1 MSANGFSSSPRLAAA
16 IDSSEEGLDLF
27 RRAARLAASLNM
39 ALEATVLEDRNL
51 QHLADLPFGRTFGFS
66 TGMTRHF
73 DREALSDVARSK
85 AERIRK
91 AHEELTR
98 QFRISCTTV
107 SESSVSAAGAIL
119 QLTAANRY
127 VLARGLLHSTEIVRP
142 RGLPRASSSDG
153 NILIVLGSD
162 PSLMESDVATGLHI
176 ARTLDRAPVLLAPMA
191 LQDAL
196 TMLLQARRG
205 RASDKPIEA
214 EFDER
219 IAPDDL
225 CAVAGRHKADLVVMP
240 VALVGSSEEDF
251 KTFLRRVG
259 CPLLLINRAQPE
271 STATVP
277 T

>member
-1 MSANGFSSSPRLAAA
+1 VSTNGSPSPQRLATA

-39 ALEATVLEDRNL
+39 ALEATVLEDLNL

-85 AERIRK
+85 EEHIRK

-107 SESSVSAAGAIL
+107 SESSVSVAGAIL
-119 QLTAANRY
+119 QLTAVNRY

-142 RGLPRASSSDG
+142 RGLPRAGNSDG
-153 NILIVLGSD
+153 NVLIALGSD
-162 PSLMESDVATGLHI
+162 EVSMESDVATGLRI
-176 ARTLDRAPVLLAPMA
+176 AQTLDRTPVLLAPMA
-191 LQDAL
+191 LRDAL
-196 TMLLQARRG
+196 TTLLQARRG

-219 IAPDDL
+219 IAPDNL
-225 CAVAGRHKADLVVMP
+225 CAVAGRYKADLVVMP
-240 VALVGSSEEDF
+240 VELVGSSEEDF

-271 STATVP
+271 STATAP
-277 T
+277 A

>member
-1 MSANGFSSSPRLAAA
+1 MSENEIVSPPRLAAA

-51 QHLADLPFGRTFGFS
+51 QHLAELPFGRTFEFS

-142 RGLPRASSSDG
+142 RGLPRAGNSDG
-153 NILIVLGSD
+153 NVLIVLGSD
-162 PSLMESDVATGLHI
+162 EVLMERDVATGLRI
-176 ARTLDRAPVLLAPMA
+176 ARTLDRTPVLLAPIE

-196 TMLLQARRG
+196 TTLLQAHRG

-225 CAVAGRHKADLVVMP
+225 CAIAGRHKADLVVIP
-240 VALVGSSEEDF
+240 VELVGASEEDF

-271 STATVP
+271 STATAP
-277 T
+277 A